1 MTKPDNEHRL
11 QTEDLLVDRDTEHAT
26 TGTGRKP
33 DVDTHDGDAHGTDTR
48 DGDTRGDAYRD
59 GEDARTADT
68 AYAGTTHGDTADT
81 ARGDSAYRDSGYA
94 DEAYSDTGYGDRDD
108 ARTDPPN
115 SLTDPDSTDAGYA
128 DPEHTGSTHA
138 GVEHTGSEHT
148 GSEHTGSEHTGVE
161 DTGVDHAGVGHA
173 GSEHTGA
180 GHAEPEYTENA
191 PTAAIPEQQSV
202 RESGLPVATDAEE
215 PAAQLFSEEEVGR
228 FREQWQAI
236 QTTFVDDPQD
246 AVRGA
251 DHLVAE
257 VMQALAATF
266 TEHKRGLEEQ
276 WQGGSAAQT
285 EDLRLALR
293 RYRSF
298 FHQLL
303 HS

>member
-33 DVDTHDGDAHGTDTR
+33 DADTHDGDIRDGDTYEGAR
-48 DGDTRGDAYRD
+48 DGDTRDDVYRD
-59 GEDARTADT
+59 GEDTRTADT
-68 AYAGTTHGDTADT
+68 TYAGTTHGDAADT
-81 ARGDSAYRDSGYA
+81 PRGDSAYRDSGYA
-94 DEAYSDTGYGDRDD
+94 DDAYSDTGYGDRDE

-115 SLTDPDSTDAGYA
+115 SLTDPDSTGAGYA
-128 DPEHTGSTHA
+128 EPAGSTHA
-138 GVEHTGSEHT
+138 GAEHPGSEHT
-148 GSEHTGSEHTGVE
+148 E
-161 DTGVDHAGVGHA
+161 A
-173 GSEHTGA
+173 
-180 GHAEPEYTENA
+180 EYTENA

-202 RESGLPVATDAEE
+202 REAGLPVATDAEE
-215 PAAQLFSEEEVGR
+215 PAAQLFSEDEVGR

-276 WQGGSAAQT
+276 WQGGSEAQT

>member
-1 MTKPDNEHRL
+1 MTKPDNERRL
-11 QTEDLLVDRDTEHAT
+11 QTEDLLVDRDTDQNT
-26 TGTGRKP
+26 GGTGR
-33 DVDTHDGDAHGTDTR
+33 TDTGR
-48 DGDTRGDAYRD
+48 DEVYRD
-59 GEDARTADT
+59 GEVDRDPVTGTETNTDT
-68 AYAGTTHGDTADT
+68 TKT
-81 ARGDSAYRDSGYA
+81 DSGYRDSGYH
-94 DEAYSDTGYGDRDD
+94 DSAYSDTGYGDRTD
-108 ARTDPPN
+108 APGG
-115 SLTDPDSTDAGYA
+115 LTDPDRADLGHADIDRTDT
-128 DPEHTGSTHA
+128 DRTDSDSTH
-138 GVEHTGSEHT
+138 
-148 GSEHTGSEHTGVE
+148 
-161 DTGVDHAGVGHA
+161 VGHA
-173 GSEHTGA
+173 GADRVDIDTVGSDRVDEA
-180 GHAEPEYTENA
+180 GYAEPEYTEPEYTENA

-276 WQGGSAAQT
+276 WQGGSEAQT